1 MVRSKDK
8 TLKNTKSKRIAKTKS
23 KTVLNNHSKDN
34 YRRSDKKGANSQ
46 KPLIGNHWSFPFLFP
61 VLLFIGSFLLFKN
74 LGNQYLWQDEAQTAL
89 VAKTVLSHGIPM
101 GYDGKNSFSQE
112 LGAEYGKNYVWRW
125 HTWFPFYLLAGFFG
139 IFGINTFITR
149 LPFALFGLATIAI
162 VYFFSCSLWMSRRAG
177 LIAAFLLILSIP
189 FLILSRQ
196 CRYYSPTAFFA
207 ISGLYSYFFL
217 TENKKYSSFI
227 LVLACTLLFHVHQI
241 FYGIVLLTISFH
253 AMIFCRDKMKRIFVL
268 SLLTTFINLPW
279 ILWASGPLSE
289 WALGSN
295 MLNLGQAL
303 KYFSHYLFQMGKY
316 VFPLPMIGLSLL
328 GSLSYRVKLKNKTFS
343 PILNHLMLLVLFIS
357 LSLIILS
364 FFTVAPFFRYLTPL
378 IPASCLILAL
388 VVELYM
394 KFHFAAG
401 IAVIII
407 FAYLQPLPDYLY
419 EITHDYDGP
428 IEGIVKYLNQNA
440 KKDEIVAITY
450 GDLPLKFYTDM
461 RVVGGL
467 TGEDLSPAKEA
478 DWIIIRKYV
487 ICEKDRMVKQY
498 LIQKASWHLYQKI
511 IIDYPDIPFENREN
525 PQEHRFRT
533 VTNEDRVI
541 IYRKIR

>member
-1 MVRSKDK
+1 MLGSRDK
-8 TLKNTKSKRIAKTKS
+8 TLKNTKSKKIAKTKS

-34 YRRSDKKGANSQ
+34 YRKSDKKGLDSR
-46 KPLIGNHWSFPFLFP
+46 KPLIGNHWSFPFLFL

-74 LGNQYLWQDEAQTAL
+74 LDNQYLWQDEAQTAL

-112 LGAEYGKNYVWRW
+112 LGAEYGENYVWRW
-125 HTWFPFYLLAGFFG
+125 HTWFPFYLLAGFFE
-139 IFGINTFITR
+139 IFGINTFIAR

-177 LIAAFLLILSIP
+177 LIAAVLLILSIP

-207 ISGLYSYFFL
+207 ISGLYSYFSL
-217 TENKKYSSFI
+217 TENKNYSSFI
-227 LVLACTLLFHVHQI
+227 LVLACTLLFHVHQV

-253 AMIFCRDKMKRIFVL
+253 AMTFHRDKMKRIFVL

-295 MLNLGQAL
+295 MLNFGQAL
-303 KYFSHYLFQMGKY
+303 KYCSHYLFQMGKY

-328 GSLSYRVKLKNKTFS
+328 VALSYRVKLKNKTS
-343 PILNHLMLLVLFIS
+343 IPILNHLMLLLLFIS
-357 LSLIILS
+357 LSLIVLS

-378 IPASCLILAL
+378 IPACCLILAL
-388 VVELYM
+388 VVELCM
-394 KFHFAAG
+394 KFHFATG

-407 FAYLQPLPDYLY
+407 FAYPQPLPDYLY

-487 ICEKDRMVKQY
+487 ICEKDRMVKRY
-498 LIQKASWHLYQKI
+498 LIQNVSWHQYQRI
-511 IIDYPDIPFENREN
+511 IINYPDTPFENREN

-533 VTNEDRVI
+533 LTNEDRVI